1 MAEQRAFEA
10 DAIKVVEESRV
21 TPAHY
26 DEEEDIDHSYFQK
39 SKWARFYRSVLLQM
53 FLFGA

>member
-1 MAEQRAFEA
+1 MTEQRPFEA
-10 DAIKVVEESRV
+10 DAIKVVDESRV
-21 TPAHY
+21 TTTEY
-26 DEEEDIDHSYFQK
+26 EEEDIDHSYFQK